1 MQCLPVKLLTQQAKN
16 NAEDFQENMISNM
29 GTFSNKKNK
38 KMWEFL
44 FARVVEWTHA
54 TRQNSRKST

>member
-1 MQCLPVKLLTQQAKN
+1 MQCLPVKLLTQQVKN

-44 FARVVEWTHA
+44 FARVVE
-54 TRQNSRKST
+54 